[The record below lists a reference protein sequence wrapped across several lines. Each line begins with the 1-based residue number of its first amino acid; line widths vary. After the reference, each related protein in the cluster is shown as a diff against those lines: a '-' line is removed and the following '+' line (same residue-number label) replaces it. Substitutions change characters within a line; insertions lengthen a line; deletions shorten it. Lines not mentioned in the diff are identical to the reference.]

1 MENTKL
7 QTAETEEEALSH
19 RESRGQ
25 RLRFALALA
34 LPFVLLAG
42 GLLWRITWHGGDPS
56 KIAFA
61 TGKEGGT
68 YHPYGQALG
77 QILRDSMSGVS
88 VEVLETDGSVANV
101 DLLAEGRAQFAFL
114 QSNVLSKASVT
125 EREEEKRTEQV
136 ASFRT
141 VARLYAEVLQVVV
154 PKASGARALRDLDG
168 QRVYVSSSGTA
179 ETAQLLFRHFGL
191 APRYVHEV
199 GDVSRSL
206 LTGEID
212 AALYIAGLKTQ
223 DVEDLLKTGQTRLL
237 SLGDA
242 TRPGSALEGASLSMP
257 GTRPSTVPKGTYGA
271 EPPEPVG
278 TLAVDALLVTR
289 ADQSSRLVRQVTELL
304 FDNKFQLAR
313 KHAAARELAELQDSR
328 GLRFP
333 LHPGAAHYYARNDP
347 PFFVTYAESISLL
360 VTLALAAGSG
370 LFAFREWVKR
380 RRKNRIDIYYMDL
393 DALSRQI
400 RRTRNVE
407 ELSQLRE
414 DLYRLRRRAF
424 RELVAERIAAD
435 ESFTIFQDFL
445 GQELRE
451 VDRWLDRGGGSPRE
465 HEARGRV

>member
-1 MENTKL
+1 MENTEL
-7 QTAETEEEALSH
+7 QTAETGEEDLSD
-19 RESRGQ
+19 RDSRGQ

-42 GLLWRITWHGGDPS
+42 GLLWRITWHGGGPS
-56 KIAFA
+56 KIVFA
-61 TGKEGGT
+61 TGQKGQT
-68 YHPYGQALG
+68 YFPYGQALA
-77 QILRDSMSGVS
+77 QILRDNMPGLSADVRP
-88 VEVLETDGSVANV
+88 TDGSVANV
-101 DLLAEGRAQFAFL
+101 GLLAEGRVHFAFL
-114 QSNVLSKASVT
+114 QSNVLSEVSEAA
-125 EREEEKRTEQV
+125 EGEEQERTEQV

-154 PKASGARALRDLDG
+154 PKSSDARDLSELDG
-168 QRVYVSSSGTA
+168 RSVYVGPAGGGTA
-179 ETAQLLFRHFGL
+179 ETTQLLFRHFGL
-191 APRYVHEV
+191 APRFVHEV

-206 LTGEID
+206 LAGEID
-212 AALYIAGLKTQ
+212 AALYIAGLKTR
-223 DVEDLLKTGQTRLL
+223 DVEKLLKTGQTRLL

-257 GTRPSTVPKGTYGA
+257 GTRPATVPRGTYGA

-289 ADQSSRLVRQVTELL
+289 ADQSSRLVRRVTELL
-304 FDNKFQLAR
+304 FDNKFRLAR

-347 PFFVTYAESISLL
+347 PFLVTYAESISLL

-380 RRKNRIDIYYMDL
+380 RRKNRIDIYYLDL

-400 RRTRNVE
+400 RRTRDVE

-451 VDRWLDRGGGSPRE
+451 VDRWLDRGGGP
-465 HEARGRV
+465 ARA